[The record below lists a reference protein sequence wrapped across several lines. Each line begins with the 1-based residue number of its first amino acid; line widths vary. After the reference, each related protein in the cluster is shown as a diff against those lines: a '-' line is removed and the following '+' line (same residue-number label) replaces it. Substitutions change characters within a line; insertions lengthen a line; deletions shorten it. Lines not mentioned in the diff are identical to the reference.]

1 MGSAPAGYRVHYTRV
16 DCAGVA
22 AQVDTIAP
30 NVTLSGLQ
38 AGAAYDVQVSALHSA
53 GWESA
58 RTGAVRLVVTSGAD
72 GNGDGLPDDR
82 AAANGVDGGAN
93 DPDGDGLDNAVERAQ
108 GTNPT
113 LQDSDGDTFSDGEEV
128 AAVTDPLD
136 AVSYSAIF
144 TQPRLTLGKER
155 LVFHTK
161 LQTSGEIAP
170 TATISWTNT
179 GGETGASRQQQ
190 RLVAECAGG
199 GQRCTDHDQS
209 GWARPRPVHRRGAAD
224 ARGG

>member
-1 MGSAPAGYRVHYTRV
+1 M
-16 DCAGVA
+16 
-22 AQVDTIAP
+22 
-30 NVTLSGLQ
+30 
-38 AGAAYDVQVSALHSA
+38 
-53 GWESA
+53 
-58 RTGAVRLVVTSGAD
+58 
-72 GNGDGLPDDR
+72 
-82 AAANGVDGGAN
+82 DGGAN

-113 LQDSDGDTFSDGEEV
+113 LQKDGDTFSDGEEV

-179 GGETGASRQQQ
+179 GGGNLALAASSSAWWLSAQVVGNDVQITTNPAGLVPGQYTGW
-190 RLVAECAGG
+190 C
-199 GQRCTDHDQS
+199 C
-209 GWARPRPVHRRGAAD
+209 
-224 ARGG
+224 